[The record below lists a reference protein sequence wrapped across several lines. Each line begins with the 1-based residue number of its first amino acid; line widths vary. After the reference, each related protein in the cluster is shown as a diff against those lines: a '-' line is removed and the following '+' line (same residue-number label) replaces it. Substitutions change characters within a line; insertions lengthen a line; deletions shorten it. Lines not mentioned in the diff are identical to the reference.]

1 MDLFTDYEENKILR
15 MTKRKFYMKDMNDG
29 RFSKKLEKSNWVY
42 SLGDHLLFTLKRPVS
57 KEYN

>member
-1 MDLFTDYEENKILR
+1 
-15 MTKRKFYMKDMNDG
+15 MKDMNDG
-29 RFSKKLEKSNWVY
+29 KFSKKLEKSNWVY